1 MDQVN
6 VAVIGSGFMGK
17 TYAECLKR
25 YVKGGRLAG
34 IHGGSR
40 AAQLAQDYEVDHI
53 DSFEQVLSRTDID
66 ALLIATPQTFHLQQV
81 TQAARA
87 GKHSLV
93 EKPMALNREEC
104 CTMVQACADAKV
116 KLSVIQT
123 WRFRGTVARGKQLID
138 QGRIGDVRM
147 IQLRTLFPTIT
158 LSGKTWIE
166 QANAGGLILDQGAHN
181 FDFLRFYSGSDA
193 AHVFGRIQ
201 DYGHGHLPYP
211 SAMAQVEFR
220 NGVLAQTWMTYEL
233 PKPGIPNTAFRAL
246 VVGST
251 GMLDIDGYGQLNV
264 ALDGKPWEL
273 FWEQPAIDFQN
284 QPLGPSRLEAF
295 YTQVQDFVDSIRED
309 RAPAVTGNDGL
320 AAIELIDAVRRSS
333 ETKQSIEMNLR

>member
-1 MDQVN
+1 MEFVK
-6 VAVIGSGFMGK
+6 VAVIGSGFMGR

-25 YVKGGRLAG
+25 YVPGGRLAA

-40 AAQLAQDYEVDHI
+40 ASQLASDYEI
-53 DSFEQVLSRTDID
+53 EAMETYAQVLSRKDID
-66 ALLIATPQTFHLQQV
+66 AVLIATPQTLHLEQV
-81 TQAARA
+81 TAAARA
-87 GKHSLV
+87 GKHVLV
-93 EKPMALNREEC
+93 EKPMALNRMEC
-104 CTMVQACADAKV
+104 AAMVESCRTAGV

-123 WRFRGTVARGKQLID
+123 WRFRGTVARGKQLINE
-138 QGRIGDVRM
+138 GRVGEVRM
-147 IQLRTLFPTIT
+147 IQLRTMFPSMV
-158 LSGKTWIE
+158 LAGKAWIE
-166 QANAGGLILDQGAHN
+166 QSASGGMILDQGSHN
-181 FDFLRFYSGSDA
+181 FDFLRFYAGSEPS
-193 AHVFGRIQ
+193 HVFGRIQ
-201 DYGHGHLPYP
+201 DFGKASYPHP

-220 NGVLAQTWMTYEL
+220 NGVMGQTWMTFEL
-233 PKPGIPNTAFRAL
+233 PKPGIPNHAFRAL

-284 QPLGPSRLEAF
+284 KPLGPARLEAF

-309 RAPAVTGNDGL
+309 RSPAVTGEDGL

-333 ETKQSIEMNLR
+333 DTGESIHFN